1 MTTSFFI
8 VRHGESTWNAL
19 HRWQGQSDPPLSELG
34 ELQAQQA
41 AAAAERLGRLD
52 GIVTSSLQ
60 RARETGALVAAATG
74 IALHDPV
81 AALSERSAGAWEGL
95 TRAEIDERFPGYLR
109 SGDRPAG
116 YESDE
121 SVVGRALTAIES
133 LAAASAGRR
142 WMVVSHGGVIHA
154 LERHVQVEIG
164 EWQRLDNLE
173 GRWFHYSSRSLRAD
187 GQRLHL
193 LDHEQAVTAADHYV

>member
-1 MTTSFFI
+1 MASFFI

-19 HRWQGQSDPPLSELG
+19 HRWQGQADPPLSDLG
-34 ELQAQQA
+34 ERQARA
-41 AAAAERLGRLD
+41 AAAVIGRLGRVD

-60 RARETGALVAAATG
+60 RARETGALIAAGTG

-95 TRAEIDERFPGYLR
+95 TRPEIDERFPGYLH
-109 SGDRPAG
+109 SGDRPSG
-116 YESDE
+116 YESEE
-121 SVVGRALTAIES
+121 SVVGRALAAIES

-154 LERHVQVEIG
+154 LERHAQVETG

-173 GRWFHYSSRSLRAD
+173 GRWFHHTSQSLRAD
-187 GQRLHL
+187 AQRLHL
-193 LDHEQAVTAADHYV
+193 LDHEHSVADADHYV